1 MKNTQMGNGVL
12 KQNAT
17 SLYLEWENNRSL
29 NVSVDKIFVSLA
41 ATQNTENCLV
51 NKPWTKVLNKQ

>member
-1 MKNTQMGNGVL
+1 MGNGVL
-12 KQNAT
+12 KQNVT

-41 ATQNTENCLV
+41 ETQNTENYLV
-51 NKPWTKVLNKQ
+51 NKLWIKVLNKQ